1 MHFGKQ
7 HALSQE
13 KLAKQLYVSR
23 QTISSWENDKTYPDL
38 KSLLILSKIVNK
50 SVDSLV
56 KGDIDQVRYQMMR
69 RKICWLYI
77 TNILCLVLIYLAF
90 ISLHWLP
97 LSISIVIMVTFTI
110 FGIENTFYL
119 IKFSNRNNLHNVHQ
133 ILNYLNGKHA
143 QKNKISKRKLWIQY
157 IFGGLLGV
165 IISLAFLFLISKY
178 ILGMHF

>member
-7 HALSQE
+7 LILIRKQYGLSQE

-56 KGDIDQVRYQMMR
+56 KGDIDQVRYQMSR
-69 RKICWLYI
+69 RKMCWLYI

-110 FGIENTFYL
+110 LGVENTLYL
-119 IKFSNRNNLHNVHQ
+119 IKFSNRNKLHNVHQ
-133 ILNYLNGKHA
+133 ILNYLNGKHT
-143 QKNKISKRKLWIQY
+143 QENEISKRKLWIQY
-157 IFGGLLGV
+157 IWV
-165 IISLAFLFLISKY
+165 AFWGYLSVWLFCS
-178 ILGMHF
+178 